1 MALQLSHM
9 RWGALGVVFPATH
22 ASSWSPRVQVH
33 VFLQPDVRQRTWRS
47 AMAPKSALH
56 RSHMRRGGSL
66 GRPCAYASIC
76 SSAGHIHLLSQPL
89 MPQRTGRSF
98 SLRNTPSHWPQR
110 CVGNG
115 GSTSGAPA
123 NSWAR
128 RENTDVRAQPGTAQG
143 TVLSVSAASRPSSS
157 AHRPDGGGRLVANA
171 SICCVT
177 VQVHVPVQ
185 PGRSQG
191 RSTSVA
197 LAYLS

>member
-56 RSHMRRGGSL
+56 LSHMRRGGSL

-110 CVGNG
+110 WVGSG

-123 NSWAR
+123 SSCAR
-128 RENTDVRAQPGTAQG
+128 RENTDVGGPPGPAHG
-143 TVLSVSAASRPSSS
+143 TVLSLRPASRPSSS
-157 AHRPDGGGRLVANA
+157 AHNPVGGCRLAANA
-171 SICCVT
+171 SICCIT
-177 VQVHVPVQ
+177 FQVHVPVH
-185 PGRSQG
+185 PGR
-191 RSTSVA
+191 
-197 LAYLS
+197 